1 MMMTKQ
7 DYLGKRAGAQQ
18 SYFSQKAANNKKN
31 YYIASMVKLGISF
44 LITVVSAFESGNSP
58 TALIVAA
65 LSAFIAFT
73 EGVLLLCKYNEN
85 WVIYR
90 ITSENIKREEVLFES
105 QAGEYYGLDESCAFN
120 LFVQNIESIIQCSNK
135 QWESIYNNRKEK

>member
-7 DYLGKRAGAQQ
+7 DYLDKRAGIQQ
-18 SYFSQKAANNKKN
+18 SYFSQKAASNKKK
-31 YYIASMVKLGISF
+31 YYIASMIKLGVSL

-58 TALIVAA
+58 VALIVAA

-90 ITSENIKREEVLFES
+90 ITSENIKREEALFEA

-135 QWESIYNNRKEK
+135 QWESIYKNRKEK